1 MKKIIVLLTIIV
13 VSSCD
18 VLNTIEIP
26 AQFTQTTQPILT
38 NADIINGLKEALKV
52 GTNNSVAALSIE
64 NGFYK
69 NVDYKIPFPQE
80 VKFVEDKLRDLG
92 MGKMVDEFV
101 LKMNRGAEKAV
112 KKAAPIFVDAI
123 MQMTI
128 SDAKNILNGNDNAA
142 TEFFRSKTTSKLE
155 MAFKPEVKQTLDEL
169 YVTKHWTK
177 ITSTYNKIP
186 LTEDVETDLPSYVT
200 RKTINALFDKIAK
213 EEKLIRV
220 DPKAR
225 VTEILRKVFA

>member
-26 AQFTQTTQPILT
+26 AQFTQSTQPILT

-69 NVDYKIPFPQE
+69 SVDYKIPFPQE

-142 TEFFRSKTTSKLE
+142 TEFFRSKTTKKLE
-155 MAFKPEVKQTLDEL
+155 MAFKPEVKQTLDETE
-169 YVTKHWTK
+169 VTKYWTK

-186 LTEDVETDLPSYVT
+186 FTEDVEADLPSYVT
-200 RKTINALFDKIAK
+200 RKTISALFDKIAK

-225 VTEILRKVFA
+225 VTAILKKVFA

>member
-92 MGKMVDEFV
+92 MDKMVDEFV